1 MNCFRSSVV
10 RAAVWWF
17 LTVLICSSSCLAQQ
31 TLGSLNGTVVDPS
44 GAAISGATVS
54 ATNPA
59 INVTQTT
66 TTQHTGFFQ
75 IFNLPIGT
83 YVLKVS
89 LPGFESTALNG
100 ITVQEARATTV
111 NATLKIGQASESVE
125 VTATPLLN
133 ATDATN
139 GYTLDSAQIDLTP
152 LATGSFT
159 QAAVLSPGVNAEL
172 LSNLDSNAGLGNQ
185 PIWANGQRDTSNT
198 FQVDGV
204 DSTNLFNGKSSSGA
218 SSQRYNFNIGS
229 APTVG
234 GSFSVG
240 TSVYGSNGNS
250 LPSPPPEFM
259 QELRVNASMYDAQ
272 QGATSGAQIDVNT
285 NTRHQ

>member
-1 MNCFRSSVV
+1 MNGFRSSVV
-10 RAAVWWF
+10 RCGLVV
-17 LTVLICSSSCLAQQ
+17 LTVLVCASSCLAQQ

-54 ATNPA
+54 ATNSA

-66 TTQHTGFFQ
+66 TTQNTGFFQ

-83 YVLKVS
+83 YVLKIS
-89 LPGFESTALNG
+89 LRGFETTALNG

-159 QAAVLSPGVNAEL
+159 QVAVLSPGVNAEL

-198 FQVDGV
+198 FQV
-204 DSTNLFNGKSSSGA
+204 
-218 SSQRYNFNIGS
+218 
-229 APTVG
+229 
-234 GSFSVG
+234 
-240 TSVYGSNGNS
+240 
-250 LPSPPPEFM
+250 EWC
-259 QELRVNASMYDAQ
+259 
-272 QGATSGAQIDVNT
+272 
-285 NTRHQ
+285 